1 MKKDIKAV
9 LERNKKVETDKA
21 WEISKTR
28 RGIIAALS
36 YFIIVILLFLIGAPY
51 PWITAT
57 VPVIGFLLSTL
68 TLKICQKWWLKNVYK

>member
-51 PWITAT
+51 PWITAV